1 MHDEGLALVPL
12 WDDRQGT
19 ITGMLTAS
27 DFVLILRKLQ
37 RNIQVIGNEEPIS
50 AWKEAKLQFYG
61 GPDGAAMQR
70 RPLIH
75 VKDSDNLVDVA
86 LTIIRNEISSVPIFK
101 CMADSSG
108 VPFLNLATLQG
119 ILKFLCSKLQEEAEG
134 CSLLHNQLLS
144 IPIGTWSPH
153 TGRSSSRQLRTLLL
167 SSPLN
172 TCLDILLQDR
182 VSSIPIVDDNGSL
195 RDVYSLSDIMAL
207 AKNDVYARI
216 ELEQVT
222 VQNALDVQYQV
233 HGRRQCH
240 TCLQTSTLLEVLE
253 GLSIPGVRRLV
264 VIEQSTR
271 FVEGI
276 ISLRDVFTFL
286 LG

>member
-1 MHDEGLALVPL
+1 LAPL
-12 WDDRQGT
+12 WDDNQGA
-19 ITGMLTAS
+19 IVGMLTAS

-37 RNIQVIGNEEPIS
+37 RNIRALGHEELEMHPIS
-50 AWKEAKLQFYG
+50 SWKEAKLQYYVR
-61 GPDGAAMQR
+61 PDGAAMQR

-101 CMADSSG
+101 SLPDSTG
-108 VPFLNLATLQG
+108 MPLLNLETLPG
-119 ILKFLCSKLQEEAEG
+119 ILKFLCLKLQEQPEG
-134 CSLLHNQLLS
+134 CSFLQSQLVS

-153 TGRSSSRQLRTLLL
+153 TGRASIRELRTLKL

-172 TCLDILLQDR
+172 SCLDFLLQYR
-182 VSSIPIVDDNGSL
+182 VSSIPIIDDNGSF
-195 RDVYSLSDIMAL
+195 RDIYALSDIMAL

-233 HGRRQCH
+233 YGRRQSH
-240 TCLQTSTLLEVLE
+240 TCLQRSTLLEVLE
-253 GLSIPGVRRLV
+253 ELSIPGVRRLV
-264 VIEQSTR
+264 VIEPSTR
-271 FVEGI
+271 FVEGV
-276 ISLRDVFTFL
+276 ISLRDIFTFL
-286 LG
+286 IG